1 MKDLDN
7 AMENLRELEEREN
20 RGFSVN
26 NGQKKALIGKVEQF
40 YSKIGV
46 VAITLSAEL
55 KVGDL
60 IEIGSDDEAIRQ
72 RISSMQIEREDVEEA
87 SAGDSV
93 GIKVKH
99 PVEVNSNV
107 YRIEA

>member
-26 NGQKKALIGKVEQF
+26 NGAKKALVGKVEQF

-46 VAITLSAEL
+46 VAITLTADL

-99 PVEVNSNV
+99 PVEVNSDV
-107 YRIEA
+107 YRIED

>member
-26 NGQKKALIGKVEQF
+26 NGQKKTLIGKVEQF

>member
-7 AMENLRELEEREN
+7 AMENLRALEEREN

-26 NGQKKALIGKVEQF
+26 NGPKKTLIGKVEQF

-46 VAITLSAEL
+46 VAITLSAKL

-87 SAGDSV
+87 SAGESV

-107 YRIEA
+107 YRIEV

>member
-26 NGQKKALIGKVEQF
+26 SGPKKTLIGKVEQF

-46 VAITLSAEL
+46 VAITLTADL

-60 IEIGSDDEAIRQ
+60 IEIGSDEEAIRQ
-72 RISSMQIEREDVEEA
+72 RISSMQIEREDVETA
-87 SAGDSV
+87 SAGESV

-99 PVEVNSNV
+99 PVEVNSDV
-107 YRIEA
+107 YRIEG

>member
-26 NGQKKALIGKVEQF
+26 NGQKKTLIGKVGQF